1 MSGFVDQIRT
11 YIEALEPGQRRVI
24 GAVVVFATLL
34 LVGVGVWSW
43 SDRYVTAYSS
53 RSTLDVQEVSAA
65 LEAQGVPHKVTSDG
79 LSVQVLPEH
88 EGQARI
94 ASASAGKVMG
104 FEVLDALELGTSP
117 RVEQWAYQRALQG
130 ELTTTINSLEEV
142 EYSRVHLVLPERSAF
157 LRDERPPTA
166 SVTLKLL
173 PGAKLTKAQLRGIT
187 SLVAGAVNGLKAND
201 VVLIDHAGELLS
213 GGDEEEGPLASMP
226 TLLALRD
233 AEARRVTRSIEDSLA
248 RVLGSLNDVTVGVS
262 VEVETRSLDRL
273 TRSQDPDTQVLIS
286 EVIREEA
293 SQSTEPGGI
302 PGTEANL
309 PEEQPNTANS
319 TNRET
324 LEQRSNYDYTKVEER
339 ETRQPGDIKRVTVG
353 VVVNSER
360 IEALAK
366 AIVGVDENGEQDAE
380 AVAAK
385 VSELQGQ
392 VQDTVKVAMG
402 FDETRNDDV
411 VVTFL
416 PFSANAPDEP
426 EVAQA
431 SFGDLVQSY
440 GPLSLVLIAI
450 LLFFFMVIR
459 PLVSSV
465 ARAVSPP
472 EPLALETTAPGTS
485 SLLGE
490 AGSAE
495 GEQREASR
503 NLTERLRAMVDNFE
517 NVDAADL
524 NRLVDLEQEATAQ
537 VLRRWIRES

>member
-1 MSGFVDQIRT
+1 MSGFLEQLRT
-11 YIEALEPGQRRVI
+11 YLEALEPGQRRILGASVVI
-24 GAVVVFATLL
+24 AALL

-43 SDRYVTAYSS
+43 SDRYVTAYAS
-53 RSTLDVQEVSAA
+53 RSSLDVQEVSAA
-65 LEAQGVPHKVTSDG
+65 LDAQKVPHRVASDG
-79 LSVQVLPEH
+79 LSIQVLPEH

-142 EYSRVHLVLPERSAF
+142 EWSRVHLVLPERSAF

-166 SVTLKLL
+166 SVTIKLL
-173 PGAKLTKAQLRGIT
+173 PGSTLTKAQLRGIT
-187 SLVAGAVNGLKAND
+187 AMVSGAVNGLKASE
-201 VVLIDHAGELLS
+201 VVLIDQNGELLA
-213 GGDEEEGPLASMP
+213 GGEDKDASMAS
-226 TLLALRD
+226 TADLMAVRD
-233 AEARRVTRSIEDSLA
+233 AEARRVRTSIEDSLA
-248 RVLGSLNDVTVGVS
+248 RVLGSLSDVTVGVS
-262 VEVETRSLDRL
+262 VEVETRTLDRL

-286 EVIREEA
+286 ETIREEA

-366 AIVGVDENGEQDAE
+366 AIVGVDENGEQDA
-380 AVAAK
+380 ATVAAK
-385 VSELQGQ
+385 VTELQSQ

-402 FDETRNDDV
+402 FDVDRNDEV

-426 EVAQA
+426 ELAEA
-431 SFGDLVQSY
+431 SLAEALQSY
-440 GPLSLVLIAI
+440 GPFSVVLLAVI
-450 LLFFFMVIR
+450 LFFVMVVR

-465 ARAVSPP
+465 ARAASPP
-472 EPLALETTAPGTS
+472 EPLALEQGGAGIA
-485 SLLGE
+485 SLLGDG
-490 AGSAE
+490 ASGE
-495 GEQREASR
+495 GQQREASR

-537 VLRRWIRES
+537 VLRRWIRET